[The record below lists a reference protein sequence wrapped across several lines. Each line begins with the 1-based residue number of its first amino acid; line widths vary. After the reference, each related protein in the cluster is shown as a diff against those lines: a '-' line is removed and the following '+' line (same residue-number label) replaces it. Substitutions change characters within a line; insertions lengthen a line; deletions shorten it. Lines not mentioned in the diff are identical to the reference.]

1 MAGLNTGT
9 GNVALIASETTGRGT
24 PVCCCNNDA
33 KDNEGGVMMVG
44 KALMVGEQE
53 IVFVLFKRRAF
64 LLRGLPCASL

>member
-24 PVCCCNNDA
+24 PLCCNSED

-44 KALMVGEQE
+44 KAALVVGEQE
-53 IVFVLFKRRAF
+53 IVLVFKRRAF
-64 LLRGLPCASL
+64 LLRGLP

>member
-9 GNVALIASETTGRGT
+9 GNVALIASETTGRCT
-24 PVCCCNNDA
+24 PVCCCNSED

-53 IVFVLFKRRAF
+53 IVFVVKRRAF
-64 LLRGLPCASL
+64 LLRGLP

>member
-24 PVCCCNNDA
+24 PLCCNNDA

-53 IVFVLFKRRAF
+53 IVLVFKRRAF